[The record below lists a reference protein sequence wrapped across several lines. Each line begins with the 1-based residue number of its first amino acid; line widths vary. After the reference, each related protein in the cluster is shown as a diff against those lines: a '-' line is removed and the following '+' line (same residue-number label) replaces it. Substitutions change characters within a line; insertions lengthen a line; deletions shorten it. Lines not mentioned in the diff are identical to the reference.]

1 MIHNLKIKIKD
12 LWARAKYKLIK
23 VLGGYVFPPVV
34 GEIKAEIASVVPV
47 TATMMVNKDR
57 YDKGVGYKEYVK
69 LELAR
74 ILAGQIIA
82 SGAMSTETV
91 VELNDDEYIVKV
103 SAKLVKGGEG

>member
-1 MIHNLKIKIKD
+1 MKPNLKIKIKD
-12 LWARAKYKLIK
+12 LWTKAKNNLIGL
-23 VLGGYVFPPVV
+23 LGGYVFPPVAPK
-34 GEIKAEIASVVPV
+34 IKAESITTVPV

-57 YDKGVGYKEYVK
+57 YDKGPGYKEYVR

-74 ILAGQIIA
+74 ILADQIIA

-103 SAKLVKGGEG
+103 SAKLVKERNT